1 MNLGEPRKKL
11 TSYLNRTESEF
22 YQEMFTI
29 HPDAI
34 YVIDKYGY
42 LMECNKGFFQLTG
55 YKADECI
62 GQPVYQLIHPDD
74 RTKVMNF
81 IQKSFNGKASRRQY
95 RFVQKSGIVK
105 NVWTDAAPIYSEEG
119 KTIGLFIIGKDV
131 TQEKEINEIKLQQEK
146 RFSSLIKNSH
156 DIISIIDEN
165 MRLNYQSPSIENVL
179 GYPYEEVLEILS
191 NDLFALMHPD
201 DHELAILKLRDLY
214 NSHNGKL
221 SMELRLKHQNGEWR
235 NFQITGSNLLH
246 DENVNGVVVNYQ
258 DITDIKKA
266 QEEVHYMAFH
276 DYLTDL
282 PNRRYLEQKLE
293 SELRMKKGTELKLA
307 VMFIDLDQFKFINDT
322 LGHDTGDKVLIEV
335 AQTLK
340 SCVWDSDVV
349 ARLAGDEFIILL
361 TNQTSIECVK
371 KIAQKII
378 EVFERPFNVDQ
389 FELFITA
396 SIGISLFPDSGED
409 SKSLMK
415 NADLA
420 MYLAKDNGKN
430 GFQVFTPTMNI
441 KSYKTFTFQN
451 DLRKAL
457 KQDQFELYYQPKV
470 CTRTNKIVGAEA
482 LIRWK
487 HPEWGMVPPS
497 EFIFLAEESGF
508 IIQIGEW
515 VLRNVCRQIKLWEQE
530 GFEPIIISLNFSVLQ
545 ILQTDIVQTISTI
558 LEDSKISGT
567 LLEIE
572 ITESMILEKESE
584 VSNTIDEIRQLGVGV
599 ALDDFGTG
607 YSSLGSLRN
616 FNFDTIKL
624 DKSFIRD
631 IHHNEESKAIIKF
644 IINLARE
651 LKINVVAEG
660 VEYEEQLTLLR
671 HLECDEIQGYLFS
684 RPKPVE
690 EFEKMLVEKS
700 VSFESEV
707 YMKPENRNDFRISFP
722 YPLEADMTIVEL
734 NGKVIQLGKTNVL
747 IEDMG
752 PKGLRFVTDIKL
764 PLDTAMTIKFTTQL
778 FGKFITN
785 YGKLVFQ
792 QELGD
797 LYQCGVE
804 FLPHEQN
811 SPMLKKLLTQ
821 LEEELKHHPLIE
833 ESNFI
838 TTNKLDYFI
847 NN

>member
-1 MNLGEPRKKL
+1 MSLGENTNKL
-11 TSYLNRTESEF
+11 TSYLKKIESEF

-29 HPDAI
+29 HQDII
-34 YVIDKYGY
+34 YVIDEHGY
-42 LMECNKGFFQLTG
+42 LIEGNNGLSQVTG
-55 YKADECI
+55 YEPEECI
-62 GQPVYQLIHPDD
+62 GQQIYKLIHPDD
-74 RTKVMNF
+74 QLKVKKF
-81 IQKSFNGKASRRQY
+81 LLDSINGKPLRRQF
-95 RFVQKSGIVK
+95 RLIHRNGTVK
-105 NVWTDAAPIYSEEG
+105 NVWTDATPITNENGE
-119 KTIGLFIIGKDV
+119 TLGLFIIGKDV
-131 TQEKEINEIKLQQEK
+131 TQEKEINKIKLQQEK
-146 RFSSLIKNSH
+146 RFSSLFKNSH

-165 MRLNYQSPSIENVL
+165 MKLSYQSPSIENVL
-179 GYPYEEVLEILS
+179 GYPHEEVLEILS
-191 NDLFALMHPD
+191 NDLFALMHPGD
-201 DHELAILKLRDLY
+201 CELVTNNLLKLYKDPG
-214 NSHNGKL
+214 GKL

-235 NFQITGSNLLH
+235 SFQITASNLLL

-258 DITDIKKA
+258 DITEIKNA
-266 QEEVHYMAFH
+266 EEEVQYMAFH

-282 PNRRYLEQKLE
+282 PNRRYLEQRLD
-293 SELRMKKGTELKLA
+293 SELRMKKGTDLRLA

-371 KIAQKII
+371 KIAHKII

-396 SIGISLFPDSGED
+396 SIGISLFPESGED
-409 SKSLMK
+409 RKSLMK

-420 MYLAKDNGKN
+420 MYLAKENGKN

-470 CTRTNKIVGAEA
+470 CTKTNKIVGAEA
-482 LIRWK
+482 LLRWK

-497 EFIFLAEESGF
+497 EFIFLAEESGL
-508 IIQIGEW
+508 IIQIGDW
-515 VLRNVCRQIKLWEQE
+515 VLKNVCRQIKLWEQL
-530 GFEPIIISLNFSVLQ
+530 GFEPIKISLNFSVLQ
-545 ILQTDIVQTISTI
+545 ILQTDIVQTISTV
-558 LEDSKISGT
+558 LEDLKISGN

-572 ITESMILEKESE
+572 ITESIILEKESE
-584 VSNTIDEIRQLGVGV
+584 VSNTIAEIRQLGVGV

-624 DKSFIRD
+624 DKTFIRD
-631 IHHNEESKAIIKF
+631 IHINEESKAITQF
-644 IINLARE
+644 IINLARQ

-660 VEYEEQLTLLR
+660 VEDEEQLTLLR
-671 HLECDEIQGYLFS
+671 HLNCDEVQGYLFS

-690 EFEKMLVEKS
+690 DFEKMLVEKS
-700 VSFESEV
+700 VSFESEL
-707 YMKPENRNDFRISFP
+707 YKSPEKRNEFRVAFP

-752 PKGLRFVTDIKL
+752 PKGLGFLTDIKL
-764 PLDTAMTIKFTTQL
+764 PLDAAMTIQFTTQI
-778 FGKFITN
+778 FGKVITN
-785 YGKLVFQ
+785 YGKLVSQ
-792 QELGD
+792 QEMGD

-804 FLPHEQN
+804 FLPNEESGHK
-811 SPMLKKLLTQ
+811 LKKLLTL
-821 LEEELKHHPLIE
+821 LEEKLKHHPLID

-838 TTNKLDYFI
+838 TTNKLDYF
-847 NN
+847 NHN